1 MIKATNASPAKVNVA
16 QGSIVEHCC
25 QFTSDKDL
33 RGRKV
38 TVDLGLFLSQ
48 SNDTGK
54 LSPAWQ
60 VVYPMTGSGTVSM
73 SLVGTTQQW
82 KNYQV
87 LLTAID
93 SSNFVV
99 ELKFVQLADLNSY
112 ISSFAFDSYQYF
124 TSDGIGQQTTIYDAL
139 KFLSVKV
146 TVHHPGGLEVGV
158 CDTEWHGVRWCD
170 NPDWA
175 LFTDYFGASG
185 KIQSGWV
192 SGQDLWVRFRI
203 ASQTS
208 STDPINNTW
217 YGGIIRTSSGA
228 TGSWW
233 DDLRM
238 NYARLE
244 DLVSSVNALFDSSAI
259 TESRALRSDTYG
271 NYEGLFKID
280 SAYFV
285 PGESYQVFFVYEENG
300 VFKSCL
306 SPVFSEFL
314 DNDLPKLDFDTDNE
328 VTLTDNSDVGTII
341 GSCVQNLAPCQNVT
355 VCSTIDIASF
365 DAALTAA
372 GLPYTFHQLYSGQAT
387 GIQGEV
393 FGYGTEYLQENAP
406 SIFSD
411 LNLQVTYVQGVS
423 YQICGNFTVP
433 ETWAGETRYIFLLLK
448 LALPGGEFYEII
460 FPFTLSVVEFDNL
473 SLIGTAPQFVC
484 EDAEDVEFC
493 FGTLD
498 NTYNFVAKVNGT
510 NASNLDYVASVDSD
524 FTGGDACLTIDYTKV
539 EFEEDIC
546 FCLFGQKKTAEDV
559 SPADCGCGDA
569 IFEFTSTFQGGQV
582 IYNCAIDLSDII
594 PAPAGAS
601 WSVTSS
607 LFVGQQ
613 EFFGVNTGDVIFVG
627 PKDNNQVL
635 QVTLVTAEGCVYIIS
650 VSVPLDPTTIGV
662 NVCPSVIPTRAIPC
676 DKNPSII
683 PFCADPFYDVVLV
696 DDGGTVDS
704 FEYTFDFNTYTPYTV
719 PISFNDGD
727 EIFFR
732 AVITYPEI
740 ECGTVELWANLKS
753 SSCLPCYTDL
763 PPINSCPSYLNLDH
777 SWDEDL
783 EELTLVDSNDASCS
797 SPDDMGIYYS
807 FDGINYVA
815 YTVPISTVGED
826 YVYYQWSYDCD
837 GCADS
842 VVGMWMRPCADSCAG
857 GGGGVIIIDALCDAI
872 TALPTSGSVT
882 DQVYILGQDINT
894 EECGKYVLNICD
906 FLDALPIGEPSSSGS
921 TFIYSEGGNC
931 YKGNFSVC
939 DYLSNQIVEVDPYP
953 VDLSGLLF
961 YYDDG
966 MGNCYKIDISG
977 YLGGGASPVP
987 EQDEIQF
994 QDEGVNLGT
1003 AGTVTELD
1011 FVGAG
1016 VTASRVANKVTVTI
1030 PGATDE
1036 QDKIQ
1041 FQDEGVNLGTSGTVD
1056 TLNFTGTGITASRIG
1071 NVVTVDVP
1079 GNVDEQDQIQFK
1091 DEGSNLGTAGTV
1103 TSVDF
1108 VGYGV
1113 TASRSLN
1120 EVTVTIPDWQDKVQY
1135 RDEGVDLGTAGT
1147 VDTVDFVG
1155 TGVTATRVGDVL
1167 TVTIPGN
1174 DPEQDEIQFQD
1185 EGVNLGTAGTVT
1197 TVDFVGAG
1205 VTATRAI
1212 NTVTVTI
1219 PDWQKKIQFYNDS
1232 VALGTSGTVTDFDVV
1247 GTFGKMRRVSNAVTL
1262 DFGPYEVSSNTDES
1276 HTDDE
1281 FIWFYYIDASGANRN
1296 VFLNAGAANG
1306 SLIYIKKTDNSANTV
1321 TIDADGADTINGAA
1335 NYVLTGYNEGVCLKY
1350 DLDGSTGWHIVSD
1363 VLVNHTGEVTGQRN
1377 LALDKTAI
1385 SNKTAVTAV
1394 GTDYVLIGDT
1404 SDSDNL
1410 KKALIS
1416 DFANATHTGEVTGTT
1431 VLTVDK
1437 TAISNK
1443 TLVTAAKG
1451 DHVLVGDASDS
1462 DNLKKVKVETLRNYE
1477 KTGITVDGGG
1487 AVVTT
1492 GTKGFT
1498 QLKFPTA
1505 TATLIGVT
1513 LLADASGSVEF
1524 DILKSSF
1531 AGFPTTSSIVGA
1543 NAPELSSAQK
1553 AEITIDGGW
1562 TTSFSSGDV
1571 LEFEIVGTPATITR
1585 VHLIMYYEL
1594 D

>member
-146 TVHHPGGLEVGV
+146 TVQHPGGLEVGV
-158 CDTEWHGVRWCD
+158 CDTECHGVRWCD

-192 SGQDLWVRFRI
+192 SGQDLWVRFR
-203 ASQTS
+203 TS

-314 DNDLPKLDFDTDNE
+314 DNNLPKLDFDTDNE
-328 VTLTDNSDVGTII
+328 VTLTDNNDVGTII

-753 SSCLPCYTDL
+753 SSCEPCYTDL
-763 PPINSCPSYLNLDH
+763 PPINACPSYLNLDH

-857 GGGGVIIIDALCDAI
+857 GGGSGIIIDALCDAI
-872 TALPTSGSVT
+872 TALPTAGSVT
-882 DQVYILGQDINT
+882 DNVYILGQTIDT
-894 EECGKYVLNICD
+894 QECGKYVLNICD
-906 FLDALPIGEPSSSGS
+906 FLNALPNGEPPIDADSV
-921 TFIYSEGGNC
+921 FIYIREGVC
-931 YKGNFSVC
+931 YKGNIDLCNWASSLPVP
-939 DYLSNQIVEVDPYP
+939 DPLP
-953 VDLSGLLF
+953 VDLAGYEFIF
-961 YYDDG
+961 YGPDG
-966 MGNCYKIDISG
+966 CQKIDISG

-994 QDEGVNLGT
+994 KDEGV
-1003 AGTVTELD
+1003 
-1011 FVGAG
+1011 
-1016 VTASRVANKVTVTI
+1016 
-1030 PGATDE
+1030 
-1036 QDKIQ
+1036 
-1041 FQDEGVNLGTSGTVD
+1041 
-1056 TLNFTGTGITASRIG
+1056 
-1071 NVVTVDVP
+1071 
-1079 GNVDEQDQIQFK
+1079 
-1091 DEGSNLGTAGTV
+1091 NLGTAGTV

-1108 VGYGV
+1108 VGSGV
-1113 TASRSLN
+1113 TASRLLN

-1147 VDTVDFVG
+1147 VDTIDFVG

-1219 PDWQKKIQFYNDS
+1219 PDWQKKIQFYNDG
-1232 VALGTSGTVTDFDVV
+1232 VALGTSGTVTDFDVI
-1247 GTFGKMRRVSNAVTL
+1247 GTFGKMKRVSNAVTL
-1262 DFGPYEVSSNTDES
+1262 DFGPYEVSSNVDES

-1306 SLIYIKKTDNSANTV
+1306 SLIYVKKTDNSANTV

-1416 DFANATHTGEVTGTT
+1416 DFANATHTGEVTGAT

-1451 DHVLVGDASDS
+1451 DHVLIGDASDS

-1492 GTKGFT
+1492 GVKGFT

-1505 TATLIGVT
+1505 TATLVGVT
-1513 LLADASGSVEF
+1513 LLADTSGSVEF

>member
-93 SSNFVV
+93 SYNFVV

-146 TVHHPGGLEVGV
+146 TVQHPGGLEVAV

-170 NPDWA
+170 SPDWA

-192 SGQDLWVRFRI
+192 SGQDLWVRFR
-203 ASQTS
+203 TS
-208 STDPINNTW
+208 SSDPINNTW

-285 PGESYQVFFVYEENG
+285 AGESYQVFFVYEENG

-328 VTLTDNSDVGTII
+328 VTLTDNNDVGTII

-411 LNLQVTYVQGVS
+411 INLQVTYVQGVS

-460 FPFTLSVVEFDNL
+460 FPFTLSVIEFDNL
-473 SLIGTAPQFVC
+473 TLISDEPQFVC
-484 EDAEDVEFC
+484 EDATDVEFC

-498 NTYNFVAKVNGT
+498 DTYNFVAKVNGT
-510 NASNLDYVASVDSD
+510 NSSNLDYVASIDSD

-546 FCLFGQKKTAEDV
+546 FCLFGQKKTADDV

-601 WSVTSS
+601 WAVTSS

-613 EFFGVNTGDVIFVG
+613 EFLGVNTGDVIFVG
-627 PKDNNQVL
+627 PKDNNQIL
-635 QVTLVTAEGCVYIIS
+635 QVTLVTAEGCVYIVS
-650 VSVPLDPTTIGV
+650 VSIPLDPTTIGL
-662 NVCPSVIPTRAIPC
+662 NVCPSVTPIRAIPC

-753 SSCLPCYTDL
+753 SSCVPCYTDL

-783 EELTLVDSNDASCS
+783 EELTLIDSNDASCS

-872 TALPTSGSVT
+872 TALPTAGSVT
-882 DQVYILGQDINT
+882 DNVYILGQTIDT

-906 FLDALPIGEPSSSGS
+906 FLNALPYGEPPIDADSV
-921 TFIYSEGGNC
+921 FIYVRDGVC
-931 YKGNFSVC
+931 YKGNIELCNWVSS
-939 DYLSNQIVEVDPYP
+939 LPIPDPLP
-953 VDLSGLLF
+953 VDLTGYEFVF
-961 YYDDG
+961 YGPDG
-966 MGNCYKIDISG
+966 CQKIDISS
-977 YLGGGASPVP
+977 YLGGGVSPVP

-994 QDEGVNLGT
+994 KDEGVNLGT
-1003 AGTVTELD
+1003 AGTVTSVD
-1011 FVGAG
+1011 FIGSG
-1016 VTASRVANKVTVTI
+1016 VTATR
-1030 PGATDE
+1030 
-1036 QDKIQ
+1036 
-1041 FQDEGVNLGTSGTVD
+1041 L
-1056 TLNFTGTGITASRIG
+1056 
-1071 NVVTVDVP
+1071 
-1079 GNVDEQDQIQFK
+1079 
-1091 DEGSNLGTAGTV
+1091 
-1103 TSVDF
+1103 
-1108 VGYGV
+1108 
-1113 TASRSLN
+1113 LN

-1135 RDEGVDLGTAGT
+1135 QDEGSNLGTAGT
-1147 VDTVDFVG
+1147 VDTIDFVG

-1205 VTATRAI
+1205 VTATRAL
-1212 NTVTVTI
+1212 NKVTVTI
-1219 PDWQKKIQFYNDS
+1219 PDWQAKIQFYNDS
-1232 VALGTSGTVTDFDVV
+1232 VALGTSGTVTDFDVI
-1247 GTFGKMRRVSNAVTL
+1247 GTFGKMKRVSNAVTL
-1262 DFGPYEVSSNTDES
+1262 DFGPYEVSSNVDES

-1363 VLVNHTGEVTGQRN
+1363 ALVNHTGEVTGQRN
-1377 LALDKTAI
+1377 LVLDKTAI

-1416 DFANATHTGEVTGTT
+1416 DFANATHTGEVTGAT

-1451 DHVLVGDASDS
+1451 DHVLAGDASDS

-1477 KTGITVDGGG
+1477 RVGITVDGGG
-1487 AVVTT
+1487 SVVTT